1 MKFKEAAGEL
11 YRRNNLLIDEAR
23 LVLAIVGNIKGSMD
37 EFDTMNYKG
46 EAEVLNDIGLA
57 YQDEGDYSKAL
68 EYTQTALRTAQ
79 RYNEQWTEMWA
90 YHSLGNIYLELGEA
104 DNEQALNFFQNAL
117 TLSRLIGCRLME
129 GVATANLGV
138 SASRQGQYE
147 EALRFHRR
155 VWRSFAS

>member
-1 MKFKEAAGEL
+1 MLGDETMEANYLSGVGDYYKSVGDYENALKFKEAAGEL

-23 LVLAIVGNIKGSMD
+23 LVLAIVGNIKGSMG

-57 YQDEGDYSKAL
+57 YQDDGDYSKAL

-104 DNEQALNFFQNAL
+104 DNALK
-117 TLSRLIGCRLME
+117 
-129 GVATANLGV
+129 
-138 SASRQGQYE
+138 
-147 EALRFHRR
+147 
-155 VWRSFAS
+155 